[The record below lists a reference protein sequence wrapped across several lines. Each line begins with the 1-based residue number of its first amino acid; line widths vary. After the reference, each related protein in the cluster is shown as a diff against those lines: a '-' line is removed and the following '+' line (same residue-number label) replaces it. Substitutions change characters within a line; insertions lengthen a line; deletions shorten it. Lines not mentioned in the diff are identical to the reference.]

1 MAFSSRDQMCI
12 TCGFKIPAGKPFIEE
27 CGVTKCIYCVSEPK
41 DTHGMYTENEN
52 NPPDNQWKPRLLEA
66 AIEATTGAR
75 NKDYGNP
82 WENHNRTAE
91 LWAFWLRNSKGIDVI
106 LTDLDVCMFNML
118 QKISRLTNGVE
129 HYDSWVDLAGYAGN
143 AGVCMD
149 VHSGKIKVSGVPQDE
164 IGEL

>member
-1 MAFSSRDQMCI
+1 MKC
-12 TCGFKIPAGKPFIEE
+12 PE
-27 CGVTKCIYCVSEPK
+27 CGGETFCLVSRNMMDLGVCAKCEMSRQTEIRK
-41 DTHGMYTENEN
+41 DAHGMYTEQSQ
-52 NPPDNQWKPRLLEA
+52 PATNQWTPRLLEA

-75 NKDYGNP
+75 NADYGNP
-82 WENHNRTAE
+82 WDNHNRTAE
-91 LWAFWLRNSKGIDVI
+91 LWSFWLRHSKGIDVI